1 MSKSFFFRKV
11 PKSRDCPWDSSP
23 KQSKEF
29 WLSQSRSIGHKA
41 LGLLRLRQKSLGQS
55 RDSELWDSS
64 PWNKNPWD
72 WQSRPMPIP
81 DYSAT
86 ALELD
91 VLFPRFKPRKT
102 FMEQRDQ
109 ICESF
114 HFGNTVLL
122 IFRSGSTDVCF
133 RSKLYHFFHRNGY
146 IWDRNVRLCW
156 VVGSQISKLQC
167 CKLLTTFF

>member
-1 MSKSFFFRKV
+1 MSKSCFFEKFRNPGTV
-11 PKSRDCPWDSSP
+11 PGTRVPSSP
-23 KQSKEF
+23 KNFGSPKVVPEI
-29 WLSQSRSIGHKA
+29 LS
-41 LGLLRLRQKSLGQS
+41 
-55 RDSELWDSS
+55 SS
-64 PWNKNPWD
+64 PWDKNPWD